1 LVASVLLPQFKLNF
15 LPEDAR
21 LDIKRQVLDYI
32 REVVA
37 ERTNTASQCGAVEP
51 AIATTSSQTKE
62 DEDEDLYSFMNYTE
76 HDVAPD
82 SNSLS
87 KQLED
92 FLASKLTSIQMLKD
106 YPLIAQAFLKAN
118 STLPSSAAVERLFSV
133 AGMILTPRRCKMSDK
148 LFDKM
153 VFLKGRSQ

>member
-1 LVASVLLPQFKLNF
+1 MKVNIILTLGLLVVYNWPLQFKNIGSCVTRRPKKTLC
-15 LPEDAR
+15 
-21 LDIKRQVLDYI
+21 V
-32 REVVA
+32 
-37 ERTNTASQCGAVEP
+37 
-51 AIATTSSQTKE
+51 
-62 DEDEDLYSFMNYTE
+62 EDEDLYSFMNYTG

-92 FLASKLTSIQMLKD
+92 FLASKLTSIRMLKD
-106 YPLIAQAFLKAN
+106 YTLIAQAFLKAN

>member
-1 LVASVLLPQFKLNF
+1 MGQL
-15 LPEDAR
+15 
-21 LDIKRQVLDYI
+21 I
-32 REVVA
+32 
-37 ERTNTASQCGAVEP
+37 EP

-62 DEDEDLYSFMNYTE
+62 DEDEDRYSFMNYTE

-118 STLPSSAAVERLFSV
+118 STLPSSAAVERLFSI
-133 AGMILTPRRCKMSDK
+133 AGMILTPRRCKTSDK